1 MSPRH
6 STFAILVLDHGE
18 HKALGL
24 NIRAGGSRVTSRIII
39 MVHSA
44 LLIFAQHS

>member
-6 STFAILVLDHGE
+6 STFAILVLDHEE

-24 NIRAGGSRVTSRIII
+24 NIRAGGSRVASRII

-44 LLIFAQHS
+44 LRC